1 MRLRPQ
7 CSDGRVGGGRLGR
20 PVSRLLDLDLGLAVH
35 PSILGAVF
43 CSRHRERLPSGR
55 GGGFWVPDIETLP
68 HYLIPA
74 YPIRFFSAEYE
85 ERERAGVRHE
95 PVTGHGSR
103 LAPASATT
111 TTRSSLRLLPSS
123 GSLAVRAG
131 ALAQPTRG
139 KDARTH
145 VLRSAP
151 CPPSTSEC
159 GGQGNGLEVT

>member
-1 MRLRPQ
+1 MGNGKKQNLHK
-7 CSDGRVGGGRLGR
+7 SLIKRVGRERERKGGGGGGGG
-20 PVSRLLDLDLGLAVH
+20 SRLFPSPFTISH
-35 PSILGAVF
+35 PLSQ
-43 CSRHRERLPSGR
+43 
-55 GGGFWVPDIETLP
+55 
-68 HYLIPA
+68 
-74 YPIRFFSAEYE
+74 AEYE

-123 GSLAVRAG
+123 GSLAVRAE

-139 KDARTH
+139 GDARTH

-159 GGQGNGLEVT
+159 DGQGNGLEVT